1 MLLFLYKSTGIRLP
15 HAASAE
21 SAAPYASELSTAF
34 VRFSN
39 PNSRQCEQKGYSF
52 LVLRER
58 FLAQAHH
65 QKKRSTIVLLF
76 CKVTGIRLPHAASAE
91 SAAPYVSE
99 LSTAFVR
106 FSNPNSRQCEEKG
119 YSFLVL
125 RERFLAQAHQQKEK
139 GALLCSFS
147 FW

>member
-65 QKKRSTIVLLF
+65 QK
-76 CKVTGIRLPHAASAE
+76 
-91 SAAPYVSE
+91 
-99 LSTAFVR
+99 
-106 FSNPNSRQCEEKG
+106 
-119 YSFLVL
+119 
-125 RERFLAQAHQQKEK
+125 EK